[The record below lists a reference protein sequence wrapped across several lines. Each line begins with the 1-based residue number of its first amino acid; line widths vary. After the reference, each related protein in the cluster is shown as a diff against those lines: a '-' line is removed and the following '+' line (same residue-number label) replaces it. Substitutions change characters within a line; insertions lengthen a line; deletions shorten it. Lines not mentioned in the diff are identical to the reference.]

1 MENRNFYPILQY
13 SQISRD
19 GVMCKKERWKKK
31 ANAFFGIF
39 PFFEAK
45 PKFYGE
51 TIFLKK
57 LRNFNFKV
65 RYLRKGW
72 SDIKFF
78 CKLPTIVFYLQIQKK
93 LEKFSKFR
101 NKFEIAIFGPK
112 NQPNC
117 QNCKVLNLKK
127 EYQTRNQ
134 RPNIS
139 LKTYITEHSLFW
151 VSYAIIILH
160 LFVLF

>member
-1 MENRNFYPILQY
+1 MKRATTCKKTPCIIRHMHFAYLENRNFYPILQY
-13 SQISRD
+13 CQISRD

-57 LRNFNFKV
+57 LQNFNFKV

-72 SDIKFF
+72 SDIKIF

-112 NQPNC
+112 NPPNC
-117 QNCKVLNLKK
+117 QNYKVLNLKK
-127 EYQTRNQ
+127 G
-134 RPNIS
+134 IS
-139 LKTYITEHSLFW
+139 NSESATQH
-151 VSYAIIILH
+151 
-160 LFVLF
+160 